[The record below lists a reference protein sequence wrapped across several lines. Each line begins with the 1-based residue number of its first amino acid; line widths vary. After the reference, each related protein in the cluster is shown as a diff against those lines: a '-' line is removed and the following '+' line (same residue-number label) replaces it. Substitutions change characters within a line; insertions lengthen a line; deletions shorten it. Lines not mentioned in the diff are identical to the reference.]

1 MGADSHSQHLAR
13 GAGPSSLER
22 KSVAAGSHSQ
32 LVAITIPAGAESG
45 EEVHNGSDQAV
56 FVVAGTGVAILNGHA
71 ENAVEHD
78 AIFIPAGTV
87 YNFKNSG
94 AGDLKVFVTYSPPV
108 TSEAASAQR
117 SVRTNS
123 YAIARSAP
131 VADQSDVH
139 GRQAFPTGIKWS
151 SWQSPTLRNVLV
163 AIDFS
168 AASDAVLPYAISI
181 ARHYRSNLHMA
192 HIITPDVSGLIAPQ
206 LIDQIRSELKAAATN
221 KIEEQIRAMHVGDLN
236 VQPIV
241 MEGAVAD
248 ALLGT
253 IRSKDID
260 LVVLGTHGRRGL
272 RKLVLGSVAEEVFR
286 LAPCP
291 VLTVG
296 PKAEE
301 VSADPMQL
309 RHIIYPMELK
319 GDVVKAAGY
328 PVSIAKEYHAELTFL
343 NVIEQPSMSDD
354 EKAWINVISEHWFE
368 DKIAPDL
375 GIAKVHF
382 VHKFGDPATA
392 ILQCAAERGADL
404 IVMNI
409 QGGHPLL
416 AGLVPGVAH
425 RVVAEASCP
434 VLTIR

>member
-221 KIEEQIRAMHVGDLN
+221 KIEERIRAMHVGDLN

-272 RKLVLGSVAEEVFR
+272 RKLVLGSVAEEVSGS
-286 LAPCP
+286 PP
-291 VLTVG
+291 VL
-296 PKAEE
+296 
-301 VSADPMQL
+301 
-309 RHIIYPMELK
+309 
-319 GDVVKAAGY
+319 
-328 PVSIAKEYHAELTFL
+328 
-343 NVIEQPSMSDD
+343 
-354 EKAWINVISEHWFE
+354 
-368 DKIAPDL
+368 
-375 GIAKVHF
+375 
-382 VHKFGDPATA
+382 
-392 ILQCAAERGADL
+392 C
-404 IVMNI
+404 
-409 QGGHPLL
+409 
-416 AGLVPGVAH
+416 
-425 RVVAEASCP
+425 
-434 VLTIR
+434 